1 MCKKVIAFSTL
12 LVSMSWLGT
21 AAMAQPPVKTGLV
34 LFLDASSTGSL
45 VLSGDKVTRWNDLSG
60 AGNYADQTAA
70 AQQPTY
76 VRSKLNGKGIVDF
89 GDSVYGNP
97 LTTYQPWMQMR
108 NASGAVLN
116 ISTVRTVF
124 WVLGMDS
131 GSNGFLLG
139 DDNNYHFHRGQQNQI
154 WDGANG
160 WASANIRNG
169 STYLNGVKVDG
180 TATVLPTAY
189 SMVSLVTTANVE
201 ASMLARDRTYR
212 SGGIKLAELLIYDR
226 ALTDP
231 ERISVEAYLHNKW
244 FFPGS
249 SSGPKPEDGVTDVP
263 REVVLSWTAGQFA
276 KTHDVYFGT
285 LFADVN
291 DASRANPKRV
301 LVSQGQSGTT
311 YDAGRL
317 EFGQTY
323 YWRVD
328 EVNAPP
334 DSTIYKGAIWKFT
347 VEPYAYPIAGRSITA
362 TASGSSGPEM
372 GPQKTIDG
380 SGMNASDQHGTTLTD
395 MWLSGTAGAGGTWIQ
410 YAFDK
415 AYKLHQM
422 WVWNSNQI
430 LESMLGF
437 GAKAVTVEYS
447 TDGANWTALGN
458 FEFARASAAPN
469 YAANTTVDFKG
480 VMAKY
485 VKLTIKSNWGGVVP
499 QYSLSEVRFLFVPV
513 AARQPSPVSGA
524 TGVAP
529 QVTLSWRPGREAVSH
544 QVFIGT
550 DPNNLASAATVKD
563 PSYDADVNLG
573 QTYYWKI
580 VEVNEAMNPAA
591 WQGDVWSFSTVKF
604 FVIDDFES
612 YTNDM
617 DAGKAIFQ
625 TWIDGY
631 EVQANGSQVGYGQ
644 SPFAET
650 TIIQGGR
657 QSMPV
662 SYSNTG
668 GATYSE
674 AERTFDTPQDWTK
687 HGYKSLALSFYGD
700 PNNTGQMYLKI
711 NNTKVPYGGKAEDIK
726 RTQWQPW
733 NVDLAATGAN
743 LKNVT
748 KLTIGIDGAGAAGKL
763 YFDNIQLY
771 PSVGEM
777 IKPVDPGTTGL
788 TAWYKF
794 DGDFK
799 DSAGTYLAT
808 ARGDAKI
815 VSDPARG
822 QVVTLDGT
830 GDAVAVPRLGSG
842 NTLTIALWANT
853 AVDPLPLQF
862 ESFFHAN
869 GWEAGDLHWRY
880 SYGKVNSGING
891 VAGGDVTGVSIAKA
905 GQWNHVAVTVS
916 PTEWAL
922 WLNGLKEASRT
933 LTAPATVTL
942 GEGLIGAWLGTDGTT
957 ISRTFT
963 GRIDDA
969 RFYNRALSPEEIASL
984 AGRTDPFYKPFP

>member
-1 MCKKVIAFSTL
+1 MV
-12 LVSMSWLGT
+12 LVVLGGL
-21 AAMAQPPVKTGLV
+21 ASPALGQPPVKTGLV
-34 LFLDASSTGSL
+34 LFLDASNTGSL
-45 VLSGDKVTRWNDLSG
+45 TLAGDKVTRWNDLSG

-76 VRSKLNGKGIVDF
+76 RKGALNGKGIVDF

-97 LTTYQPWMQMR
+97 LTTYQPWMQLR
-108 NASGAVLN
+108 NASGAALN

-124 WVLGMDS
+124 WVLGMDA
-131 GSNGFLLG
+131 GTNGFLLG
-139 DDNNYHFHRGQQNQI
+139 DDNNYHFHRGQQNQM

-180 TATVLPTAY
+180 TATALPTAF
-189 SMVSLVTTANVE
+189 STVSLVTTANVE
-201 ASMLARDRTYR
+201 TSMLARDRTYR
-212 SGGIKLAELLIYDR
+212 SGGPKYGEILIYNR

-231 ERISVEAYLHNKW
+231 ERVSVEAYLHNKW

-249 SSGPKPEDGVTDVP
+249 ASGPHPEDGATDVR

-276 KTHDVYFGT
+276 QTHDVYLGT
-285 LFADVN
+285 VFADVN
-291 DASRANPKRV
+291 SASRTDPKGV
-301 LVSQGQSGTT
+301 LVGRGQADAA

-317 EFGQTY
+317 AFGQTY

-334 DSTIYKGAIWKFT
+334 DSTIFKGAVWNFT
-347 VEPYAYPIAGRSITA
+347 VEPYAYPIAGRAIKA
-362 TASGSSGPEM
+362 TASSVSGPDT
-372 GPQKTIDG
+372 GPEKTIDG
-380 SGMNASDQHGTTLTD
+380 SGMTAGDVHGTTLTD
-395 MWLSGTAGAGGTWIQ
+395 MWLSGRTTEPSWIQ

-415 AYKLHQM
+415 PYLLHQM
-422 WVWNSNQI
+422 RVWNSNQI
-430 LESMLGF
+430 LESFLGF

-447 TDGANWTALGN
+447 ADGTTWTALGD
-458 FEFARASAAPN
+458 FEFAKAPAAAG

-480 VMAKY
+480 TMAQY

-499 QYSLSEVRFLFVPV
+499 QHSLSEVRFYSVPV
-513 AARQPSPVSGA
+513 AAREPSPASGA
-524 TGVAP
+524 TGVLPDA
-529 QVTLSWRPGREAVSH
+529 TLSWRPGREAASH
-544 QVFIGT
+544 QVLLGT
-550 DPNNLASAATVKD
+550 DPNNLSAVATVKE
-563 PSYDADVNLG
+563 PSYTADLNLG

-580 VEVNEAMNPAA
+580 VEVNEAENPAA
-591 WQGDVWSFSTVKF
+591 WPGEVWNFATVPSL
-604 FVIDDFES
+604 VVDDFES

-617 DAGKAIFQ
+617 DAGQTIFQ

-631 EVQANGSQVGYGQ
+631 ESPANGSQVGYGQ
-644 SPFAET
+644 APFAET
-650 TIIQGGR
+650 VIVRGGK
-657 QSMPV
+657 QAMPL
-662 SYSNTG
+662 SYANTD

-674 AERTFDTPQDWTK
+674 AERTFATPRDWTR
-687 HGYKSLALSFYGD
+687 HGCRTLALSFHGD

-711 NNTKVPYGGKAEDIK
+711 NSTKVLYGGKADDLK

-733 NVDLAATGAN
+733 NIDLATTGAS
-743 LKNVT
+743 LQSVT
-748 KLTIGIDGAGAAGKL
+748 KLAIGVDGAGAKGTL
-763 YFDNIQLY
+763 YFDNIVLY
-771 PSVGEM
+771 PMAGGT

-788 TAWYKF
+788 VAWYKF

-799 DSAGTYLAT
+799 DAVGTNAGT

-815 VSDPARG
+815 INDPVRG
-822 QVVTLDGT
+822 QVVALDGI

-842 NTLTIALWANT
+842 NTLTIAMWVNT
-853 AVDPLPLQF
+853 AVDPVPLQF

-891 VAGGDVTGVSIAKA
+891 AGADLGGVSIAKPN
-905 GQWNHVAVTVS
+905 QWNHVAITVA
-916 PTEWAL
+916 PTECAL

-933 LTAPATVTL
+933 LTTPATVTL

-957 ISRTFT
+957 VSRAFT
-963 GRIDDA
+963 GKMDEA
-969 RFYNRALSPEEIASL
+969 RFYNRALSQEEIASL
-984 AGRTDPFYKPFP
+984 AGRTEPFAKPF